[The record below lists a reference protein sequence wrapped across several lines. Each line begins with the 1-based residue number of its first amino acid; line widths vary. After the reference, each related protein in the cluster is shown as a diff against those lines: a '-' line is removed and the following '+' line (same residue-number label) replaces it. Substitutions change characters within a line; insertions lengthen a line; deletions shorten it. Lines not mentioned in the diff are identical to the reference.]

1 LGVSPDYLDANKDEG
16 AIIEFSVM
24 EPQAGLL
31 SWKFQLRGPGK
42 KAGDDMVTVQEVKG
56 AGPVFHQIYWNGR
69 NKYFGDI
76 LPGGRYECVLTATD
90 SKNKSRKRHLW
101 INVKGK
107 PVEKAVTQTIAKAE
121 PPPAT
126 LEPDPAPVQ
135 RKVRGKT
142 IESEKAAK
150 ARRARRRKER
160 RMRRR
165 AAQKESSV
173 KKGKTLISTPKEESS
188 ANAEDAAS
196 RPARAGAVNYQVVF
210 VKNAAGITPDGENI
224 LNRVADTMH
233 YYPLDNINLVG
244 YAYSGEQ
251 DSDSLASRRADAVS
265 RHLVQKHGMKRDRIQ
280 VQTKIMDSESH
291 KVEIYIVSGGS

>member
-1 LGVSPDYLDANKDEG
+1 
-16 AIIEFSVM
+16 
-24 EPQAGLL
+24 
-31 SWKFQLRGPGK
+31 
-42 KAGDDMVTVQEVKG
+42 
-56 AGPVFHQIYWNGR
+56 
-69 NKYFGDI
+69 
-76 LPGGRYECVLTATD
+76 
-90 SKNKSRKRHLW
+90 
-101 INVKGK
+101 
-107 PVEKAVTQTIAKAE
+107 
-121 PPPAT
+121 
-126 LEPDPAPVQ
+126 
-135 RKVRGKT
+135 
-142 IESEKAAK
+142 
-150 ARRARRRKER
+150 
-160 RMRRR
+160 MRRR